1 MFITEIS
8 SLNFVLIVVKCS
20 FIEHVEFSNYEIAFY
35 TIKKVIL
42 INPLVLTSEQK
53 FNFSNLNL
61 AIWSSLLK

>member
-35 TIKKVIL
+35 IDQEG
-42 INPLVLTSEQK
+42 N
-53 FNFSNLNL
+53 FN
-61 AIWSSLLK
+61 